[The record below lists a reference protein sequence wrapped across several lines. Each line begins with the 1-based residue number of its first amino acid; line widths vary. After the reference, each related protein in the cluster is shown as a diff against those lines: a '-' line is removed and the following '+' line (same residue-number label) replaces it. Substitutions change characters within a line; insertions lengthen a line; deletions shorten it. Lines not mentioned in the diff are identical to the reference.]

1 MPTIGGLPRHRHRPL
16 TRRDVGSFL
25 RGQVRRTG
33 SFKRRSDIDVLA
45 FELHVSH
52 LLLAGVQRAD
62 MATRLAPMGG
72 KPART

>member
-1 MPTIGGLPRHRHRPL
+1 MP
-16 TRRDVGSFL
+16 RRGVGSFL
-25 RGQVRRTG
+25 RGQARRTDY

-62 MATRLAPMGG
+62 IVASPAPMGSQ
-72 KPART
+72 PART